1 MNTGEGCHFP
11 PQGDLPNTG
20 MCNKSRQKTVEP
32 GGTSIFRL
40 QEEKPGKEKREQPGK
55 EIWKTVV
62 PLKKAKGEG
71 SGHLYQV
78 LLRSEQDKDR
88 ELAPIH

>member
-32 GGTSIFRL
+32 GGTAIFRL
-40 QEEKPGKEKREQPGK
+40 QEEKPGKEKRE
-55 EIWKTVV
+55 
-62 PLKKAKGEG
+62 
-71 SGHLYQV
+71 
-78 LLRSEQDKDR
+78 
-88 ELAPIH
+88 